1 MKRVTL
7 FLVLTC
13 SAGLAQ
19 SPSANTFD
27 PQRLLTG
34 GSGNKPLQLGD
45 FAGLNMDLPMAPGV
59 CAIPLLSF
67 PLKPTEKMPV
77 FKPSMRP
84 FTHELEVK
92 PPAPACDEK
101 LFQNK

>member
-7 FLVLTC
+7 FVVFAC
-13 SAGLAQ
+13 AAGFAQ

-27 PQRLLTG
+27 PQNLLMG
-34 GSGNKPLQLGD
+34 GIGDKSLPLSNFSGFN
-45 FAGLNMDLPMAPGV
+45 LNLPVDRGV
-59 CAIPLLSF
+59 CAVPLLGA

-77 FKPSMRP
+77 FKPSMQS